1 MPSMGEPFSKLNVS
15 GIVKEHFDTL
25 YDYRTGRRS
34 VGEIVVFVGLPVAL
48 GAAGVWKAFRFDT
61 NVLNG
66 MLAAFAIFAGL
77 LLNLLMLA
85 WGFVVDPRFSGA
97 DAGAQLRRR
106 FLREIHQNLSF
117 AILVSIAV
125 VVLSL
130 AGLFFTKDPR
140 SEGTP
145 WPLTFLLHVL
155 LANFVLT
162 LLMVLKRIHSLLS
175 EEFKRP
181 SVRKSA

>member
-1 MPSMGEPFSKLNVS
+1 MEGS
-15 GIVKEHFDTL
+15 
-25 YDYRTGRRS
+25 
-34 VGEIVVFVGLPVAL
+34 PV
-48 GAAGVWKAFRFDT
+48 RHEC
-61 NVLNG
+61 LNG
-66 MLAAFAIFAGL
+66 MLAVVAIFAGL

-85 WGFVVDPRFSGA
+85 WGFVVDPRFGCA
-97 DAGAQLRRR
+97 DSAAQAKRR

-130 AGLFFTKDPR
+130 IGLFFTKDSK

-145 WPLTFLLHVL
+145 WPLTFLLRVFV
-155 LANFVLT
+155 ANFVLT

-175 EEFKRP
+175 EVKRP
-181 SVRKSA
+181 SIRKTALGG

>member
-1 MPSMGEPFSKLNVS
+1 MQSLGAPFSKLNVFD
-15 GIVKEHFDTL
+15 IVTEHFNTL

-34 VGEIVVFVGLPVAL
+34 VPEFLVFVGTPVLFGVL
-48 GAAGVWKAFRFDT
+48 GTWKSFRFDT

-97 DAGAQLRRR
+97 DAAAQVKRR

-130 AGLFFTKDPR
+130 TGLFFTKNPK

-145 WPLTFLLHVL
+145 WPLTFILHML

-162 LLMVLKRIHSLLS
+162 LLMVLKRIHDLLG

-181 SVRKSA
+181 SIRKSA